1 MTGFFCDFTQAF
13 QASVAIAMNVSLEIT
28 SNLSAI
34 SHPIIRRSVF
44 RVTDS
49 FVNKKKH
56 FQLHAIM
63 LLLLEWPKCY
73 RVRSV
78 AMFVS
83 V

>member
-1 MTGFFCDFTQAF
+1 
-13 QASVAIAMNVSLEIT
+13 MNVSLEIA

-34 SHPIIRRSVF
+34 SHPIILCLVF
-44 RVTDS
+44 RVSGS

-56 FQLHAIM
+56 FQLRVIM
-63 LLLLEWPKCY
+63 LLPLEWPKCY
-73 RVRSV
+73 RVSSA